1 MNLIEKYFN
10 KLRFDEKFHLGMG
23 DIRLTIGMQEEIAE
37 MVETHFVP
45 YHLVFDIVDKW
56 ETQTA
61 MDKKGIKYSV
71 DEIIKQVREEHK
83 LIETFGLNAIDN
95 TSKEGKLLLAALSI
109 LTTECRT
116 SKTPDQVILELVDK
130 IEQSEQ

>member
-1 MNLIEKYFN
+1 MKEK
-10 KLRFDEKFHLGMG
+10 KKKVS
-23 DIRLTIGMQEEIAE
+23 
-37 MVETHFVP
+37 VE
-45 YHLVFDIVDKW
+45 
-56 ETQTA
+56 
-61 MDKKGIKYSV
+61 
-71 DEIIKQVREEHK
+71 EIIKQVREEHK

-130 IEQSEQ
+130 IEQSGQ